1 MAKKRHGRDK
11 QMHVIKSWLLDLKNN
26 KAINL
31 ITLRE
36 TEPSHGSY
44 QHQHDII
51 ELKKA
56 YNIKI

>member
-11 QMHVIKSWLLDLKNN
+11 QMHVIKSWLLELKNN

-31 ITLRE
+31 STLRE
-36 TEPSHGSY
+36 TSPLHGSY
-44 QHQHDII
+44 QHQCDII
-51 ELKKA
+51 ELKKI